1 MTTIILKPLDYK
13 GGRIIGIYFDKNIKL
28 NTILQKVILAKW
40 SNSLKCWYMDCTKEQ
55 YTLFTNILNNY
66 ATIDASAMKK
76 WFEVNKDIVV
86 QHIKIAT
93 NVVAKSNT
101 AIHTINNKILPKLKQ
116 HLQLKAYSNSTI
128 KTYLSEMGAF
138 LKTIKNNAADDFTT
152 ERIKDYLQ
160 YCFVSLH
167 LSENTLHSRI
177 NALKYY
183 YENVLGKE
191 KFFWDVPRPKKK
203 LMLPKFFNKDEIA
216 SIINA
221 TDNLKHKTM
230 LMLAYSSGLRVSE
243 VVNIKTY
250 NIDSKRMSINIENA
264 KGKKDRFVALSPIL
278 LVMLREYAKQ
288 YKIAGKGY
296 LFEGQTKGECYSTRS
311 LQLVLNAAKQ
321 KAGILKPGSIHSL
334 RHSFAT
340 HLVDKGTD
348 ITMIQKL
355 MGHNDIK
362 TTMIYLHTSNKDLL
376 KIMSPLDELDID
388 LKIKGKDKFG
398 MEDKRSLF

>member
-1 MTTIILKPLDYK
+1 METIVLSPLQHK
-13 GGRIIGIYFDKNIKL
+13 GQQWMATKIAINSPL
-28 NTILQKVILAKW
+28 LLILQKIKGLQYTPTH
-40 SNSLKCWYMDCTKEQ
+40 KCWITACTKEQ
-55 YTLFTNILNNY
+55 YNIVLNAFKNL
-66 ATIDASAMKK
+66 AIVDNTAMKR
-76 WFEVNKDIVV
+76 WFEGNKKSILANTKIAVKANDTNNTNFSIINKDVLT
-86 QHIKIAT
+86 Q
-93 NVVAKSNT
+93 
-101 AIHTINNKILPKLKQ
+101 LKQ
-116 HLQLKAYSNSTI
+116 HLQLKAYSASTI

-138 LKTIKNNAADDFTT
+138 LKTIKNNAAEDFTT

-160 YCFVSLH
+160 YCYVTLK

-183 YENVLGKE
+183 YEKVLGKE
-191 KFFWDVPRPKKK
+191 KFFWTVPRPKKK
-203 LMLPKFFNKDEIA
+203 LMLPKFFNKDEIT

-243 VVNIKTY
+243 VVSIKTY
-250 NIDSKRMSINIENA
+250 NIDSKRMCINIENA

-278 LVMLREYAKQ
+278 LVMLREYARQ
-288 YKIAGKGY
+288 YNIKGKGY
-296 LFEGQTKGECYSTRS
+296 LFEGQTNGGRYSTRS

-398 MEDKRSLF
+398 MDDKSTLF